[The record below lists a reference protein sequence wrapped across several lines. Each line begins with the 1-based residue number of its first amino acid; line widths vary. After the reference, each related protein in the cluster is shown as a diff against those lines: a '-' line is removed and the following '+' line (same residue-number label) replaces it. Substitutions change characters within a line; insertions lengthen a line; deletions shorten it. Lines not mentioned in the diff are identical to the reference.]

1 VTGDSLARVAG
12 ASRVR
17 LRQAVLAAR
26 DLEKVAGA
34 LQSTLALGEPF
45 HDPGVGFFGLTNSVF
60 ALGDCFLE
68 VVSPAQEGTAAGR
81 YIDRHGGDCGYM
93 VIFDLEDLDG
103 ARARVRELDMRVV
116 WQVDLPDIS
125 ATHLHPADTR
135 GAIVSLDQSRPY
147 GSWRWGGPEWTARVG
162 AGAPGR
168 LAGIVIAVQDPD
180 AVATRWA
187 QILGVPVEA
196 TDAPSLE
203 LDEAKVQFLP
213 AADERSEGL
222 VEIQVERPPESADA
236 PETSEVGGVRV
247 RLLDAP

>member
-1 VTGDSLARVAG
+1 M
-12 ASRVR
+12 
-17 LRQAVLAAR
+17 LAAE
-26 DLEKVAGA
+26 DLDAVAGA
-34 LQSTLALGEPF
+34 LRSALGLGEPF

-103 ARARVRELDMRVV
+103 ARARAKELGMRVV

-147 GSWRWGGPEWTARVG
+147 GSWRWGGPQWTARVG

-168 LAGIVIAVQDPD
+168 LAGIAIAVKEPK
-180 AVATRWA
+180 AVASIWS
-187 QILGVPVEA
+187 QLLDVPVEA
-196 TDAPSLE
+196 TDTPVLRLGDAE
-203 LDEAKVQFLP
+203 VRFLP
-213 AADERSEGL
+213 AADERTEGL
-222 VEIQVERPPESADA
+222 VEISVERAPESADA
-236 PETSEVGGVRV
+236 RQLSEIGGVSL
-247 RLLDAP
+247 RLLDGR